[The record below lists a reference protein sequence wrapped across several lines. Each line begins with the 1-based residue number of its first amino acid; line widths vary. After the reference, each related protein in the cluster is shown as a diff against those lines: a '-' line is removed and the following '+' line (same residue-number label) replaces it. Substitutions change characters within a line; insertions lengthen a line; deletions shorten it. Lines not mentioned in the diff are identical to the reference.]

1 MIRRY
6 STEKPA
12 RPALAFAA
20 IASIAA
26 MLTQPASA
34 ETHRVDMK
42 GVAFTPAQITVRVG
56 DTLEWSNGDIAA
68 HTATSK
74 EGGFDVNVPPGRMG
88 STVVDQGGSLAYT
101 CRYHPN
107 MKVQI
112 VVRP

>member
-12 RPALAFAA
+12 RTALAFAA

-42 GVAFTPAQITVRVG
+42 GVAFAPAQITVRVG

-88 STVVDQGGSLAYT
+88 STVVNQAGSLGYT

-107 MKVQI
+107 
-112 VVRP
+112 